1 MKRIAR
7 IILALATMW
16 TLTAV
21 MPTEAVAQLKIKKIG
36 SVLKKAGEILSAP
49 ADAAA
54 QATGTTAASGTSNPA
69 PAAMGVELVG
79 CYGDSVARTVRIVIK
94 VTALKEECTQ
104 ANFGN
109 QVKAFDANGNT
120 YEDRSGI
127 KENVQLPVGVP
138 VKVEM
143 AKDIAGVPPTVTS
156 LRLVQATW
164 YLNADTHYGKERKF
178 LQLANVPIQ
187 WGDGSDPTPAQ

>member
-54 QATGTTAASGTSNPA
+54 QATGPTAASGTSK
-69 PAAMGVELVG
+69 GVELVG

-164 YLNADTHYGKERKF
+164 YLNSSTHYGKERKF

>member
-7 IILALATMW
+7 IILTLAAMW

-21 MPTEAVAQLKIKKIG
+21 APTEAVAQLKLKKIG
-36 SVLKKAGEILSAP
+36 SVLKKAGEILSDP

-54 QATGTTAASGTSNPA
+54 QATGATAAAGTSNPA
-69 PAAMGVELVG
+69 PAAMNVELVG
-79 CYGDSVARTVRIVIK
+79 CYGDSVGRTVRIVIK
-94 VTALKEECTQ
+94 VTALKETCTQ

-109 QVKAFDANGNT
+109 QVKAFDADGNT

-164 YLNADTHYGKERKF
+164 YLNSSTHYGKERKF

>member
-7 IILALATMW
+7 IILTLAAMW

-21 MPTEAVAQLKIKKIG
+21 APTEAVAQLKLKKIG
-36 SVLKKAGEILSAP
+36 SVLKKAGEILSDP
-49 ADAAA
+49 ADAAMP
-54 QATGTTAASGTSNPA
+54 AAAPGSAVGTSNPA
-69 PAAMGVELVG
+69 PAMMKVELVG
-79 CYGDSVARTVRIVIK
+79 CYGDSVGRTVRIVIK
-94 VTALKEECTQ
+94 VTALKETCTQ

-109 QVKAFDANGNT
+109 QVKAFDADGNT

-164 YLNADTHYGKERKF
+164 YLNSSTHYGKERKF
-178 LQLANVPIQ
+178 LQLAGVPIQ
-187 WGDGSDPTPAQ
+187 WGDGSEPTPAQ